1 MKTIEKILCAAISDP
16 SELDLAKK
24 PLIYCALRH
33 NNLLWQS
40 RTVSRNP
47 KHQGFLTSFGRFV
60 SREEALKI
68 ALKSGQVKE
77 NETVHANKLF
87 SEDLYSKLK

>member
-1 MKTIEKILCAAISDP
+1 MKIIEKILCAAISNP
-16 SELDLAKK
+16 SESDLSLN
-24 PLIYCALRH
+24 PLIYCGFRH
-33 NNLLWQS
+33 NNILWQS
-40 RTVSRNP
+40 KKVSRNP

-77 NETVHANKLF
+77 NETVHATKLF
-87 SEDLYSKLK
+87 SEDLY

>member
-1 MKTIEKILCAAISDP
+1 MKTIEKIICAAISDP

-24 PLIYCALRH
+24 PLIYCGFRH
-33 NNLLWQS
+33 NNILWQS
-40 RTVSRNP
+40 KKVSRNP

-68 ALKSGQVKE
+68 ALKVGQVKE
-77 NETVHANKLF
+77 NETVHATKLF
-87 SEDLYSKLK
+87 SEDLY